1 MKALL
6 KDSGGWKS
14 GSKYRVLSFIK
25 FATDFRSFSLDVVST
40 DAVAI
45 SIR

>member
-14 GSKYRVLSFIK
+14 GSKYRVSSFMK
-25 FATDFRSFSLDVVST
+25 FATDVRNFNLDLVST
-40 DAVAI
+40 DATTV
-45 SIR
+45 SNW